1 MIVRDVFRC
10 AVTIAAMAA
19 ACAPG
24 PAAAPG
30 QTQARPAASPAN
42 PGAPQAR
49 PNMRPNIVYF
59 VIDELGYYELSCM
72 GHRELRTPH
81 IDRLAAEGVRFTQ
94 FLAGSSVCAPT
105 RACLMTGKHT
115 GHTSLRTNGGWEPIR
130 AGEETVASV
139 LKRAGYVCGG
149 FGKWGCG
156 GRGTSG
162 VPETHGFDRFFGY
175 YDQVHAHTFFPTYL
189 VCNSREVPLEGNTGN
204 PREGKTFS
212 QYVIFEEA
220 RKFLIENKD
229 RPFFLY
235 LPWTPPHGQWGIPE
249 EDPSWQLYKDKPWQ
263 AGMFTPRDAR
273 IYAAMVHL
281 VDRQVGEILRL
292 LKDLGLEERT
302 VVFFSGDNGG
312 YTYFADEQHPAGWFA
327 PNVDPKTGKRFRGA
341 KGNLYE
347 GGLRVPFIVRWPGHI
362 APGRVS
368 HHLGYFPDI
377 LPTLAELAGAECPK
391 DIDGISIV
399 PELLGPQQAGR
410 PQAQH
415 EFLYW
420 ELGNQTAVRQANWK
434 AVRPRANAPW
444 ELYDLDRDI
453 EEKHDVAAA
462 EPAVVAQLAAIAE
475 KAHRPIEPG
484 VVYDQGLV
492 DKDRTVP
499 VQSRWGGRV
508 AKTPKAAK
516 SKPPKS
522 KAPSPAAGTT
532 PR

>member
-1 MIVRDVFRC
+1 MRVPRIAC
-10 AVTIAAMAA
+10 WLAIAAGLWTACAGVTALAA
-19 ACAPG
+19 AS
-24 PAAAPG
+24 
-30 QTQARPAASPAN
+30 QTQPRSRALGPTPALRPA
-42 PGAPQAR
+42 
-49 PNMRPNIVYF
+49 RPNIVFF

-72 GHRELRTPH
+72 GHPELRTPH

-94 FLAGSSVCAPT
+94 FLAGSSVCAPS

-115 GHTSLRTNGGWEPIR
+115 GHTSLRTNAGWEPIR
-130 AGEETVASV
+130 AGEATVASV
-139 LKRAGYVCGG
+139 LKGAGYVCGG

-156 GRGTSG
+156 ARGTSG

-189 VCNSREVPLEGNTGN
+189 ICNSREVPLAGNTGN
-204 PREGKTFS
+204 PRQGKTFS

-229 RPFFLY
+229 RRFFLY

-249 EDPSWQLYKDKPWQ
+249 DDPSWQLYKDKPWQ

-292 LKDLGLEERT
+292 LEDLGLEEKT
-302 VVFFSGDNGG
+302 IVFFAGDNGG
-312 YTYFADEQHPAGWFA
+312 YTYFADAEHPAGWFA

-347 GGLRVPFIVRWPGHI
+347 GGLRVPFLVRWPGQI
-362 APGRVS
+362 APGRIS

-391 DIDGISIV
+391 EIDGISIV
-399 PELLGPQQAGR
+399 PELLGPDAAGR

-415 EFLYW
+415 SFLYW
-420 ELGNQTAVRQANWK
+420 ELGGQTAVRQGKWK
-434 AVRPRANAPW
+434 AVRPRPNAPW

-453 EEKHDVAAA
+453 VEKHDLTASHP
-462 EPAVVAQLAAIAE
+462 EVVARLAALADQ
-475 KAHRPIEPG
+475 AHRPIEPG
-484 VVYDQGLV
+484 EVYDQALV

-499 VQSRWGGRV
+499 VQSPWGGR
-508 AKTPKAAK
+508 AAK
-516 SKPPKS
+516 KTKPAKPKERPAGRADA
-522 KAPSPAAGTT
+522 AP
-532 PR
+532 